1 MRTLTISMDTQEGLE
16 SRKSKQQ
23 IQGLEEMRF
32 PEGWSLAATEGSK
45 RCISPKA
52 KGD

>member
-23 IQGLEEMRF
+23 IPVLRAGRDEIPRGLE
-32 PEGWSLAATEGSK
+32 PGSH
-45 RCISPKA
+45 
-52 KGD
+52 